1 MLFLAV
7 PAVAAGFLKAFRL
20 AFLLWPLNLALPL
33 ARDLPRA
40 CITLRGIV
48 SFYAAGLRG
57 YVAGARRGV
66 QLLQARSQLGQQQ
79 QRQDGGASSS
89 TSSSA
94 RGVGR
99 VARTREDAVA
109 HAMLAFDDIY

>member
-1 MLFLAV
+1 MLLLAV
-7 PAVAAGFLKAFRL
+7 SPVAAGFLKAFRL
-20 AFLLWPLNLALPL
+20 AVLHWPFNLALPL

-66 QLLQARSQLGQQQ
+66 QLLQARSLLGQQQ
-79 QRQDGGASSS
+79 QRQDGGASS
-89 TSSSA
+89 SSSA

>member
-1 MLFLAV
+1 MLLLAV
-7 PAVAAGFLKAFRL
+7 PAVLAGFLKAFRL

-40 CITLRGIV
+40 CITVRAIA

-79 QRQDGGASSS
+79 QLDAAAASSS
-89 TSSSA
+89 SSSSA
-94 RGVGR
+94 LGV
-99 VARTREDAVA
+99 AWTREDADVVA

>member
-1 MLFLAV
+1 MLLLAV
-7 PAVAAGFLKAFRL
+7 PAVLAGFLKAFRL

-40 CITLRGIV
+40 CITVRAIA

-57 YVAGARRGV
+57 YVAGAHRGV

-79 QRQDGGASSS
+79 QLDAAAASSS
-89 TSSSA
+89 SSSSSA
-94 RGVGR
+94 LGV
-99 VARTREDAVA
+99 AWTREDADVVA

>member
-1 MLFLAV
+1 VAV
-7 PAVAAGFLKAFRL
+7 EPRAAAGA
-20 AFLLWPLNLALPL
+20 
-33 ARDLPRA
+33 RA

-57 YVAGARRGV
+57 YVAGAGRGV